1 MVLYDAIPS
10 TAAAI
15 MLKWHKSLYH

>member
-1 MVLYDAIPS
+1 LPRPS

-15 MLKWHKSLYH
+15 IRRT